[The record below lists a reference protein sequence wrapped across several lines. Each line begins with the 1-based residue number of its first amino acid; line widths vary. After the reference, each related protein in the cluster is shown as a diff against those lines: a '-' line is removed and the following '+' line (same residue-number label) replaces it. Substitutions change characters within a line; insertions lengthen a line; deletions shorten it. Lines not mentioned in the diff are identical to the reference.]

1 MNAFEQTRRRTRRI
15 VTILCIRDIVTACVG
30 RHHHQC
36 VYYAGT
42 RRTLENNTIIIITVV
57 GNSSSKNFSV
67 NGRVQSVA
75 IFLSATRKPSKTV
88 SQRSGHRRENNT
100 GYRRNDRHSA
110 RLTGPQTMTVTRYFT
125 VDSVV
130 QPVQPAAGPVRN
142 ATAAPATVTVAN
154 RIPITGYDD
163 DNGYDDNGGR
173 GLRQF
178 PVTAAAAAAGGGES
192 QSAPSPSLSRPSS
205 PSHVLEDGL
214 SLDLR
219 QPARDPV
226 SVVRRTADKTLSL
239 RLIYYRYIYY
249 PHQSF
254 SPLMSSRFY
263 AYL

>member
-1 MNAFEQTRRRTRRI
+1 MSTVAFRVSRYFSRR
-15 VTILCIRDIVTACVG
+15 L
-30 RHHHQC
+30 
-36 VYYAGT
+36 
-42 RRTLENNTIIIITVV
+42 
-57 GNSSSKNFSV
+57 GN
-67 NGRVQSVA
+67 R
-75 IFLSATRKPSKTV
+75 RKPSLSDPDTAA
-88 SQRSGHRRENNT
+88 RIT

-142 ATAAPATVTVAN
+142 ATAATVTVAN

-163 DNGYDDNGGR
+163 GNGYDHGGR

-178 PVTAAAAAAGGGES
+178 PVTTAAAAGGES

-219 QPARDPV
+219 QPAREPV

-239 RLIYYRYIYY
+239 TLIYYRYIYY
-249 PHQSF
+249 PRKLHQSF

-263 AYL
+263 AYLYVVINKNINVVFYLFITTLKYLPMKS